1 MKIKINEDA
10 RDRLFEEVVA
20 DGDPDRNP
28 YAKQWERENDYLE
41 ALLTKNGKY
50 MISMENG
57 KIYLCL
63 EDSMLSNALGVSY
76 MLCTLIK
83 NGKQY
88 GMIYV
93 KPASVFRPYSQQAM
107 QTIYYDY

>member
-1 MKIKINEDA
+1 
-10 RDRLFEEVVA
+10 
-20 DGDPDRNP
+20 
-28 YAKQWERENDYLE
+28 
-41 ALLTKNGKY
+41 
-50 MISMENG
+50 
-57 KIYLCL
+57 
-63 EDSMLSNALGVSY
+63 MLSNALGVSY

-107 QTIYYDY
+107 QSIYYDY